1 MKRRKTIEEKIRS
14 CKGLKG
20 KSVIEICKGAGFLSN
35 LESYVEQQRAER
47 RMVLEYAEK
56 IAHGKMHAPA
66 HAIDETLEWTID
78 EWRDNF
84 IEVIAKVSPLSRRVR
99 EYVFQLGMQ
108 AYNVTIANIIILEYP
123 ELREYF
129 FGKSKVV

>member
-1 MKRRKTIEEKIRS
+1 MTVEEKMKS

-20 KSVIEICKGAGFLSN
+20 KSVIDICKGAGFRSN
-35 LESYVEQQRAER
+35 LEAYVIAQREERKVVYSHAEQFGG
-47 RMVLEYAEK
+47 
-56 IAHGKMHAPA
+56 GKFHAPA
-66 HAIDETLEWTID
+66 HTIDHTMEWTMD
-78 EWRDNF
+78 EWVENF
-84 IEVIAKVSPLSRRVR
+84 MEVVAKVSPLPASVR